1 MEISITIAE
10 FNDKL
15 RQYPQLWVFTQGVG
29 SLPHEKI
36 QTIIQLVQEFDD
48 FNEDNDPWGE
58 HDFGSFDF
66 EGTKYFW
73 KIEAAH
79 LCVMEASEY

>member
-1 MEISITIAE
+1 MKASITIAE

-15 RQYPQLWVFTQGVG
+15 RQSPHLWVFTPGVRA
-29 SLPHEKI
+29 LPSEKI
-36 QTIIQLVQEFDD
+36 QVIIGMVKDFDD
-48 FNEDNDPWGE
+48 FSEDNDPWGE

-73 KIEAAH
+73 KIEAGQI
-79 LCVMEASEY
+79 CVMEASEY

>member
-1 MEISITIAE
+1 MKISITIAE

-15 RQYPQLWVFTQGVG
+15 RQRPDLWVFTPGVRA
-29 SLPHEKI
+29 LPIEKI
-36 QTIIQLVQEFDD
+36 LIIIQMVKNFND
-48 FNEDNDPWGE
+48 FNQDNDPWEE

-73 KIEAAH
+73 KIEAAS
-79 LCVMEASEY
+79 LCVMKASEY

>member
-1 MEISITIAE
+1 MKTSISIAE

-15 RQYPQLWVFTQGVG
+15 RQCPHLWVFTPGVR
-29 SLPHEKI
+29 SLPPEKI
-36 QTIIQLVQEFDD
+36 QVIIEMVRDFDN

-73 KIEAAH
+73 KIEAGH